1 MKKAKNLLLISIGI
15 IFIGMI
21 ILYSCRSYTGPI
33 PKIADTSGGGTDTSG
48 GGTDTS
54 GGGTDTSGGGGM
66 LDNEDTPC
74 IIPAIT
80 VTKNN
85 TLIAAVGDKNNA
97 GKILIKTSKDG
108 GTNWSAY
115 KGSIKNDDI
124 ATGFAH
130 PFFINCY
137 DGSILLGI
145 ATTNETENIVSFYRG
160 KGDGSTWTK
169 ENAKIKMPQKTTN
182 QVNKELTPQ
191 HAFATYGNGLA
202 LKHNGNTN
210 TLLFPYYYTDKT
222 GSGVISTM
230 ISTNNGTNWER
241 YGNDQGA
248 YSSYGAKFIEI
259 ENGNIL
265 YFLNAKNKQV
275 AWFSSKNKGQSS
287 SLTKAFFKSSL
298 GDPMYADF
306 VRYEFNGTD
315 IQNRTKHVLVAFSED
330 YTGYKVMMS
339 TDDFKEG
346 TNGTQIVGG
355 KAKTVGTSSEYH
367 DVYPAITVLR
377 DGTICTLA
385 AENYD
390 IIFRSFDYNYLSSDN
405 TNTYKVKLW

>member
-21 ILYSCRSYTGPI
+21 ILYSCRSYTGPV
-33 PKIADTSGGGTDTSG
+33 KKVDGDK
-48 GGTDTS
+48 
-54 GGGTDTSGGGGM
+54 
-66 LDNEDTPC
+66 LDNNLDSGSEEEDYFDTINNC
-74 IIPAIT
+74 IIPALT

-85 TLIAAVGDKNNA
+85 TLIAAIGDKNNA
-97 GKILIKTSKDG
+97 GKILIKTSKNG
-108 GTNWSAY
+108 GTNWTTY
-115 KGSIKNDDI
+115 DGSIKNDDI

-169 ENAKIKMPQKTTN
+169 ENAKIEMHQNATSEGDKP
-182 QVNKELTPQ
+182 LTSQ

-202 LKHNGNTN
+202 LKHSGNTN

-241 YGNDQGA
+241 YGKDQGA

-306 VRYEFNGTD
+306 VRYEFNGHD
-315 IQNRTKHVLVAFSED
+315 IQGKIKHVLVAFSEG

-339 TDDFKEG
+339 MDDFKGG
-346 TNGTQIVGG
+346 TNGTQIVGD

-367 DVYPAITVLR
+367 DIYPAITVLR

-390 IIFRSFDYNYLSSDN
+390 IIFRSFDYNYLSSAD

>member
-1 MKKAKNLLLISIGI
+1 MKKAKNLLLISVGV

-21 ILYSCRSYTGPI
+21 ILYSCRSYTGPV
-33 PKIADTSGGGTDTSG
+33 KKVDGDK
-48 GGTDTS
+48 
-54 GGGTDTSGGGGM
+54 
-66 LDNEDTPC
+66 LDNNLDSGSEEEDYFDTINNC
-74 IIPAIT
+74 IIPALT

-85 TLIAAVGDKNNA
+85 TLIAAIGDKNNA

-108 GTNWSAY
+108 GTNWRAY
-115 KGSIKNDDI
+115 DGSIKNDDI

-160 KGDGSTWTK
+160 EGDGSTWTK

-182 QVNKELTPQ
+182 QANQELTPQ
-191 HAFATYGNGLA
+191 NAFATYGNGLA

-210 TLLFPYYYTDKT
+210 TLLFLYYYKDSS
-222 GSGVISTM
+222 GSGAMSTM
-230 ISTNNGTNWER
+230 ISTDNGASWKAN
-241 YGNDQGA
+241 GKDQGV

-265 YFLNAKNKQV
+265 YFLNGDAGI
-275 AWFSSKNKGQSS
+275 AWFKSVNKGESETLSQ
-287 SLTKAFFKSSL
+287 AFYKSSL
-298 GDPMYADF
+298 GNPKYADF
-306 VRYEFNGTD
+306 VRYEFDGKD
-315 IQNRTKHVLVAFSED
+315 INNKTKHVLVAFSEG

-339 TDDFKEG
+339 TDDFKD
-346 TNGTQIVGG
+346 G
-355 KAKTVGTSSEYH
+355 KKDTKIIGSAAKTVGTSSEYH
-367 DVYPAITVLR
+367 DVYPAITVLK

-390 IIFRSFDYNYLSSDN
+390 IIFRSFDYNYLSSAD

>member
-21 ILYSCRSYTGPI
+21 ILYSCRSYTGPV
-33 PKIADTSGGGTDTSG
+33 KKVDGDK
-48 GGTDTS
+48 
-54 GGGTDTSGGGGM
+54 
-66 LDNEDTPC
+66 LDNNLDSGSEEEDYFDTINNC
-74 IIPAIT
+74 IIPALT
-80 VTKNN
+80 VTKDN
-85 TLIAAVGDKNNA
+85 TLIAAIGDKNNA

-108 GTNWSAY
+108 GTNWTAY
-115 KGSIKNDDI
+115 NGSIKNDDI

-182 QVNKELTPQ
+182 QANKELTPQ
-191 HAFATYGNGLA
+191 NAFATYGNGLA

-210 TLLFPYYYTDKT
+210 TLLFLYYYKDSS
-222 GSGVISTM
+222 GSGAMSTM
-230 ISTNNGTNWER
+230 ISTDNGASWKAN
-241 YGNDQGA
+241 GKDQGV

-265 YFLNAKNKQV
+265 YFLNGDAGI
-275 AWFSSKNKGQSS
+275 AWFKSVNKGESETLSQ
-287 SLTKAFFKSSL
+287 AFYKSSL
-298 GDPMYADF
+298 GNPKYADF
-306 VRYEFNGTD
+306 VRYEFDGKD
-315 IQNRTKHVLVAFSED
+315 INNKTKHVLVAFSEG

-339 TDDFKEG
+339 TDDFKD
-346 TNGTQIVGG
+346 G
-355 KAKTVGTSSEYH
+355 KKDTKIIGSAAKTVGTSSEYH

-390 IIFRSFDYNYLSSDN
+390 IIFRSFDYNYLSSDK

>member
-1 MKKAKNLLLISIGI
+1 MKKAKNLLLISIGV

-21 ILYSCRSYTGPI
+21 ILYSCRSYTGPV
-33 PKIADTSGGGTDTSG
+33 KKVDGDK
-48 GGTDTS
+48 
-54 GGGTDTSGGGGM
+54 
-66 LDNEDTPC
+66 LDNNLDSGSEEEDYFDTINNC
-74 IIPAIT
+74 IIPALT

-85 TLIAAVGDKNNA
+85 TLIAAIGDKNNA

-115 KGSIKNDDI
+115 NGSIKNDDI

-145 ATTNETENIVSFYRG
+145 ATTNETENIVSFYR
-160 KGDGSTWTK
+160 STTEGTSWNK
-169 ENAKIKMPQKTTN
+169 ESAKIEMHQNATS
-182 QVNKELTPQ
+182 ELDKPLTSQ

-202 LKHNGNTN
+202 LRHNGNTN

-241 YGNDQGA
+241 YGKDQGA

-265 YFLNAKNKQV
+265 YFLNDKNQQV

-287 SLTKAFFKSSL
+287 SLTKAFFRSSL
-298 GDPMYADF
+298 GKPMYADF
-306 VRYEFNGTD
+306 VRYEFNGQD
-315 IQNRTKHVLVAFSED
+315 IQSKTKHVLVAFSEG

-346 TNGTQIVGG
+346 TNGTKIVGE

-390 IIFRSFDYNYLSSDN
+390 IIFRSFDYNYLSSAD

>member
-33 PKIADTSGGGTDTSG
+33 PKIADTSSGGTDTS
-48 GGTDTS
+48 S
-54 GGGTDTSGGGGM
+54 GGSKEEDYFDTI
-66 LDNEDTPC
+66 NNC
-74 IIPAIT
+74 IIPALT

-85 TLIAAVGDKNNA
+85 TLIAAIGDKNNA
-97 GKILIKTSKDG
+97 GKILIKTSKNG
-108 GTNWSAY
+108 GTNWTAY
-115 KGSIKNDDI
+115 NGSIKNDYI
-124 ATGFAH
+124 TTGFAH

-160 KGDGSTWTK
+160 NGDGSTWTK

-182 QVNKELTPQ
+182 QANKELTPQ

-210 TLLFPYYYTDKT
+210 TLLFLYYYKDSS
-222 GSGVISTM
+222 GSGAMSTM
-230 ISTNNGTNWER
+230 ISTDNGASWKAN
-241 YGNDQGA
+241 GKDQGV

-265 YFLNAKNKQV
+265 YFLNGDAGI
-275 AWFSSKNKGQSS
+275 AWFKSVDKGKTETLSQ
-287 SLTKAFFKSSL
+287 AFYKSSL
-298 GDPMYADF
+298 GTPMYADF
-306 VRYEFNGTD
+306 VRYEFDGKD
-315 IQNRTKHVLVAFSED
+315 INNKTKHVLVAFSES

-339 TDDFKEG
+339 TDDFKD
-346 TNGTQIVGG
+346 G
-355 KAKTVGTSSEYH
+355 KKDTKIIGSAAKTVGTSSEYH

-390 IIFRSFDYNYLSSDN
+390 IIFRSFDYNYLSSAD

>member
-1 MKKAKNLLLISIGI
+1 MKKAKNLLLISIGV

-21 ILYSCRSYTGPI
+21 ILYSCRSYTGPV
-33 PKIADTSGGGTDTSG
+33 KKVDGDK
-48 GGTDTS
+48 
-54 GGGTDTSGGGGM
+54 
-66 LDNEDTPC
+66 LDNNLDSGSEEEDYFDTINNC
-74 IIPAIT
+74 IIPALT

-85 TLIAAVGDKNNA
+85 TLIAAIGDKNNA
-97 GKILIKTSKDG
+97 GKILIKTSEDG

-115 KGSIKNDDI
+115 TGSIKNDDI

-169 ENAKIKMPQKTTN
+169 ESAKIEMHQNATSEG
-182 QVNKELTPQ
+182 NKPLTSQ

-202 LKHNGNTN
+202 LKHKGNTN

-241 YGNDQGA
+241 YGKDQVA

-265 YFLNAKNKQV
+265 YFLNDKKKQV
-275 AWFSSKNKGQSS
+275 AWFSSKDKGKNS
-287 SLTKAFFKSSL
+287 SLTKAFFPSSL
-298 GDPMYADF
+298 GKPMYADF

-315 IQNRTKHVLVAFSED
+315 IQSRTKHVLVAFSED
-330 YTGYKVMMS
+330 TTGYKVMMS

-346 TNGTQIVGG
+346 TNGTQIVG
-355 KAKTVGTSSEYH
+355 KEAKTVGTSSEYH

-390 IIFRSFDYNYLSSDN
+390 IIFRSFDYNYLSSAD

>member
-1 MKKAKNLLLISIGI
+1 MKKAKNLLLISIGV

-21 ILYSCRSYTGPI
+21 ILYSCRSYTGPV
-33 PKIADTSGGGTDTSG
+33 KKVDGDK
-48 GGTDTS
+48 
-54 GGGTDTSGGGGM
+54 
-66 LDNEDTPC
+66 LDNNLDSGSEEEDYFDTINNC
-74 IIPAIT
+74 IIPALT

-85 TLIAAVGDKNNA
+85 TLIAAIGDKNNA

-115 KGSIKNDDI
+115 NGSIKNDDI

-182 QVNKELTPQ
+182 QANNELTPL

-210 TLLFPYYYTDKT
+210 TLLFLYYYKDSS
-222 GSGVISTM
+222 GSGAMSTM
-230 ISTNNGTNWER
+230 ISTDNGASWKAN
-241 YGNDQGA
+241 GKDQGV

-265 YFLNAKNKQV
+265 YFLNGDAGI
-275 AWFSSKNKGQSS
+275 AWFKSVDKGKTETLSQ
-287 SLTKAFFKSSL
+287 AFYKSSL
-298 GDPMYADF
+298 GTPMYADF
-306 VRYEFNGTD
+306 VRYEFDGKD
-315 IQNRTKHVLVAFSED
+315 INNKTKHVLVAFSEG

-339 TDDFKEG
+339 TDDFKD
-346 TNGTQIVGG
+346 G
-355 KAKTVGTSSEYH
+355 KKDTVIIGNTAKTVGTSSEYH

-390 IIFRSFDYNYLSSDN
+390 IIFRSFDYNYLSSAD

>member
-1 MKKAKNLLLISIGI
+1 MKKAKNLLLISIGV

-33 PKIADTSGGGTDTSG
+33 PKIADTSSGGTDTSSG
-48 GGTDTS
+48 GADTS
-54 GGGTDTSGGGGM
+54 SGGTDTSGGGGM
-66 LDNEDTPC
+66 LDNDTPC
-74 IIPAIT
+74 IIPALT

-145 ATTNETENIVSFYRG
+145 ATTNETENIVSFYR
-160 KGDGSTWTK
+160 STTEGASWNK
-169 ENAKIKMPQKTTN
+169 ESAKIEMHKNATSEGNKT
-182 QVNKELTPQ
+182 LTSQ

-202 LKHNGNTN
+202 LKHGGNTN

-230 ISTNNGTNWER
+230 ISENNGTNWKL
-241 YGNDQGA
+241 YGKDQGA

-265 YFLNAKNKQV
+265 YFLNDKKKQV
-275 AWFSSKNKGQSS
+275 AWFSSKDKGQSS
-287 SLTKAFFKSSL
+287 SLTKAFFPSSL
-298 GDPMYADF
+298 GTPMYADF
-306 VRYEFNGTD
+306 VRYEFDGKD
-315 IQNRTKHVLVAFSED
+315 INNKTKHVLVAFSEG

-346 TNGTQIVGG
+346 TNGTQVVGG
-355 KAKTVGTSSEYH
+355 EAKTVGTISEH

-385 AENYD
+385 TENYD
-390 IIFRSFDYNYLSSDN
+390 TFFRSFGLSFLEGKD
-405 TNTYKVKLW
+405 TKTYSKKLW

>member
-1 MKKAKNLLLISIGI
+1 MKKAKNLLLISIGV

-21 ILYSCRSYTGPI
+21 ILYSCRSYTGPV
-33 PKIADTSGGGTDTSG
+33 KKVDGDK
-48 GGTDTS
+48 
-54 GGGTDTSGGGGM
+54 
-66 LDNEDTPC
+66 LDNNLDSGSEEEDYFDTINNC
-74 IIPAIT
+74 IIPALT

-85 TLIAAVGDKNNA
+85 TLIAAIGDKNNA

-115 KGSIKNDDI
+115 NGSIKNDDI

-145 ATTNETENIVSFYRG
+145 ATTNETENIVSFYR
-160 KGDGSTWTK
+160 STTEGTSWNK
-169 ENAKIKMPQKTTN
+169 ESAKIEMHQNATS
-182 QVNKELTPQ
+182 ELDKPLTSQ

-202 LKHNGNTN
+202 LRHNGNTN

-241 YGNDQGA
+241 YGKDQGA

-265 YFLNAKNKQV
+265 YFLNDKNQQV
-275 AWFSSKNKGQSS
+275 AWFSSTNKGQSS
-287 SLTKAFFKSSL
+287 SLTKAF
-298 GDPMYADF
+298 
-306 VRYEFNGTD
+306 
-315 IQNRTKHVLVAFSED
+315 SE
-330 YTGYKVMMS
+330 V
-339 TDDFKEG
+339 
-346 TNGTQIVGG
+346 V
-355 KAKTVGTSSEYH
+355 
-367 DVYPAITVLR
+367 
-377 DGTICTLA
+377 
-385 AENYD
+385 
-390 IIFRSFDYNYLSSDN
+390 
-405 TNTYKVKLW
+405 

>member
-1 MKKAKNLLLISIGI
+1 MKKAKNLLLISIGV

-21 ILYSCRSYTGPI
+21 ILYSCRSYTGPV
-33 PKIADTSGGGTDTSG
+33 KKVDGDK
-48 GGTDTS
+48 
-54 GGGTDTSGGGGM
+54 
-66 LDNEDTPC
+66 LDNNLDSGSEEEDYFDTINNC
-74 IIPAIT
+74 IIPALT
-80 VTKNN
+80 VTKDN
-85 TLIAAVGDKNNA
+85 TLIAAIGDKNNA
-97 GKILIKTSKDG
+97 GKILIKTSKNG

-115 KGSIKNDDI
+115 NGSIKNDDI

-182 QVNKELTPQ
+182 QANNELTPQ

-210 TLLFPYYYTDKT
+210 TLLFLYYYKDSS
-222 GSGVISTM
+222 GSGAMSTM
-230 ISTNNGTNWER
+230 ISTDNGASWKAN
-241 YGNDQGA
+241 GKDQGV

-265 YFLNAKNKQV
+265 YFLNGDAGI
-275 AWFSSKNKGQSS
+275 AWFKSVNKGETETVSQP
-287 SLTKAFFKSSL
+287 FYKSSL
-298 GDPMYADF
+298 GTPMYADF
-306 VRYEFNGTD
+306 VRYEFDGKD
-315 IQNRTKHVLVAFSED
+315 INNKTKHVLVAFSEG

-346 TNGTQIVGG
+346 TKGTQIVG
-355 KAKTVGTSSEYH
+355 KEAKTVGTSSEYH

>member
-1 MKKAKNLLLISIGI
+1 MKKAKNLLLISIGV

-21 ILYSCRSYTGPI
+21 ILYSCRSYTGPV
-33 PKIADTSGGGTDTSG
+33 KKVDGDK
-48 GGTDTS
+48 
-54 GGGTDTSGGGGM
+54 
-66 LDNEDTPC
+66 LDNNLDSGSEEEDYFDTINNC
-74 IIPAIT
+74 IIPALT
-80 VTKNN
+80 VTKDN
-85 TLIAAVGDKNNA
+85 TLIAAIGDKNNA
-97 GKILIKTSKDG
+97 GKILIKTSKNG

-115 KGSIKNDDI
+115 NGSIKNDDI

-182 QVNKELTPQ
+182 QANNELTPQ

-265 YFLNAKNKQV
+265 YFLNGDAGI
-275 AWFSSKNKGQSS
+275 AWFKSVNKGETETVSQP
-287 SLTKAFFKSSL
+287 FYKSSL
-298 GDPMYADF
+298 GTPMYADF
-306 VRYEFNGTD
+306 VRYEFDGKD
-315 IQNRTKHVLVAFSED
+315 INNKTKHVLVAFSEG

-346 TNGTQIVGG
+346 TKGTQIVG
-355 KAKTVGTSSEYH
+355 KEAKTVGTSSEYH

>member
-1 MKKAKNLLLISIGI
+1 MKKAKNLLLISVGV

-21 ILYSCRSYTGPI
+21 ILYSCRSYTGPA
-33 PKIADTSGGGTDTSG
+33 KKVDGDK
-48 GGTDTS
+48 
-54 GGGTDTSGGGGM
+54 
-66 LDNEDTPC
+66 LDNNLDSGSEEEDYFDTINNC
-74 IIPAIT
+74 IIPALT

-85 TLIAAVGDKNNA
+85 TLIAAIGDKNNA

-108 GTNWSAY
+108 GTNWSACN
-115 KGSIKNDDI
+115 GNIKNDYID
-124 ATGFAH
+124 TGFAH

-145 ATTNETENIVSFYRG
+145 ATTNETENIVSFYR
-160 KGDGSTWTK
+160 STTEGASWNK
-169 ENAKIKMPQKTTN
+169 ESAKIEMPTSAQSENNNIGK
-182 QVNKELTPQ
+182 LTPQ

-202 LKHNGNTN
+202 LRHNGNAN
-210 TLLFPYYYTDKT
+210 TLLFPYYYIAST

-230 ISTNNGTNWER
+230 ISTDNGASWKA
-241 YGNDQGA
+241 YGKDQGPYA
-248 YSSYGAKFIEI
+248 SYGAKFIEI

-265 YFLNAKNKQV
+265 YFLNGKDRKI

-306 VRYEFNGTD
+306 VRYEFNGKD
-315 IQNRTKHVLVAFSED
+315 ISNKSKHVLVAFSED
-330 YTGYKVMMS
+330 TTGYKVMMS

-346 TNGTQIVGG
+346 TNGTKIVGE

-390 IIFRSFDYNYLSSDN
+390 IIFRSFGLSFLEGKD
-405 TNTYKVKLW
+405 TKTYSKKLW